1 MSLMC
6 SFDPLCN
13 GDSVV
18 YKQTLVVDFCRLHSQ
33 RRRRFFL
40 PYTKNIGQFV
50 QKTRKPSLEVANLTQ
65 RSRQAIGKSCKCYVQ
80 FLCTFGS
87 AFSGDLK
94 CRRHFVT

>member
-65 RSRQAIGKSCKCYVQ
+65 RSRQASVNRVSVMCSFCAPLVLR
-80 FLCTFGS
+80 FL
-87 AFSGDLK
+87 
-94 CRRHFVT
+94 VI

>member
-1 MSLMC
+1 MAMSLMC

-50 QKTRKPSLEVANLTQ
+50 QKKLESPHS
-65 RSRQAIGKSCKCYVQ
+65 RSQI
-80 FLCTFGS
+80 
-87 AFSGDLK
+87 
-94 CRRHFVT
+94 